1 MTTRLIR
8 FTQRASQTL
17 ESAVRVLSVL
27 LVYSI
32 CLTVAFAATLQAQQ
46 TLNVPDEY
54 PTITA
59 AIDAAFAGD
68 IISIAAGVY
77 DERLTVDKNL
87 TFIGAGEDLTIL
99 QNSEGFDF
107 EIMTINSSN
116 VVISNLRFQ
125 GYPVQIRR
133 GIVANTATLTLRNCK
148 FIGIGNYGVII
159 ESGDIDVQDVTMTD
173 SPYLL
178 HSDVGISVRN
188 STANIRSLTGGPH
201 IDHIVDLIGTSV

>member
-1 MTTRLIR
+1 M
-8 FTQRASQTL
+8 F
-17 ESAVRVLSVL
+17 VLSVL
-27 LVYSI
+27 LISLI
-32 CLTVAFAATLQAQQ
+32 CLTFAFTATLQAQQ

-59 AIDAAFAGD
+59 AIEAASAGD
-68 IISIAAGVY
+68 TISIAAGVY

-87 TFIGAGEDLTIL
+87 TFIGAGENLTTL

-107 EIMTINSSN
+107 EIMTINNSN
-116 VVISNLRFQ
+116 VVIRNLSFQ

-133 GIVANTATLTLRNCK
+133 GIVANTTTLTLRNCK

-159 ESGDIDVQDVTMTD
+159 ENGEIDVQDVTMTD

-178 HSDVGISVRN
+178 YSDVGISVR
-188 STANIRSLTGGPH
+188 S
-201 IDHIVDLIGTSV
+201 